1 MEKAKYIKELMEL
14 YQASKQKGDIMQAYI
29 ILKELKEYY
38 ADPCGVDEFR
48 KQANDS

>member
-1 MEKAKYIKELMEL
+1 MEIAKYVKELMEL

-29 ILKELKEYY
+29 ILKELKEYD

-48 KQANDS
+48 KQSDE